1 METNWTN
8 RRVMIVGLARSGIA
22 AAQLLLRKGAKVTLS
37 DSKPLADFQG
47 ALDDVAVRCELHL
60 GERPDAYIAKQDMIV
75 ISPGVPVSAPFIGKA
90 REMGV
95 PVIGEMELG
104 ARETKGLLV
113 SITGT
118 NGKTTTTTLM
128 GEIFK
133 AAGRDTHVVGNIG
146 YPITAR
152 CDETTEESVT
162 VAEISSFQ
170 CETMDTFHPHVGA
183 VLNITEDH
191 LNRHGDMATYVAM
204 KRRMLER
211 QNAQDYAVFNAQ
223 DATCREMARGL
234 EGHVIWFDRLVPV
247 DEGAYVKDG
256 VVTMRLS
263 GVETPVLPAEEI
275 RIPGPHNLENALA
288 ATAMAAAAGVD
299 ASIIAQVLRTFSGV
313 EHRIETVRT
322 LRGVTYINDSKGT
335 NVDST
340 QKAIA
345 TMRAPTILILGGS
358 DKHVDF
364 APLARS
370 IVESGLIRH
379 VVLIGQTAPQIEGA
393 LREAGYSDYEHAG
406 YDFEKC
412 IALCAQEARAGEN
425 VLLSPACAS
434 FDMFH
439 DFEHR
444 GAEFKRLVAALK

>member
-1 METNWTN
+1 MENMWMD
-8 RRVMIVGLARSGIA
+8 RRVMVVGLARSGVT

-37 DSKPLADFQG
+37 DSKPLAEFQG
-47 ALDDVAVRCELHL
+47 TLDDIAPRCTLHL
-60 GERPDAYIAKQDMIV
+60 GERPDAYVAFQDCVV
-75 ISPGVPVSAPFIGKA
+75 ISPGVPITAPFIGRA
-90 REMGV
+90 RELGV
-95 PVIGEMELG
+95 PVIGEIELG
-104 ARETKGLLV
+104 ARETRGLLLA
-113 SITGT
+113 ITGT
-118 NGKTTTTTLM
+118 NGKTTTTALV

-133 AAGRDTHVVGNIG
+133 ATGRDTHVVGNIG
-146 YPITAR
+146 YPITTR
-152 CDETTEESVT
+152 CDVTTAESVT
-162 VAEISSFQ
+162 VAEVSSFQ

-211 QNAQDYAVFNAQ
+211 QTAQDYAVFNAQ
-223 DATCREMARGL
+223 DATCRRMAQGL
-234 EGHVIWFDRLVPV
+234 ESRILWFDRIAPV
-247 DEGAYVKDG
+247 EEGAYVRDG
-256 VVTMRLS
+256 VLTVRMR
-263 GVETPVLPAEEI
+263 GVETPVLPVEDI

-288 ATAMAAAAGVD
+288 AAAMAAAAEVD
-299 ASIIAQVLRTFSGV
+299 MTIVAQVLRTFAGV

-345 TMRAPTILILGGS
+345 TMRAPTVLILGGS

-364 APLARS
+364 APLAHS
-370 IVESGLIRH
+370 IVESGLIRR
-379 VVLIGQTAPQIEGA
+379 VILIGETAGQIEHS
-393 LREAGYSDYEHAG
+393 LRDAGYTAYEHAG

-412 IALCAQEARAGEN
+412 IALCAQQARPGEN

-444 GAEFKRLVAALK
+444 GAEFKRLVNALA

>member
-1 METNWTN
+1 MEWMNKK
-8 RRVMIVGLARSGIA
+8 VMVVGLARSGIA
-22 AAQLLLRKGAKVTLS
+22 AAQLLLRKGAHVTLS
-37 DSKPLADFQG
+37 DSKTLDAFGG
-47 ALDDVAVRCELHL
+47 ALDELAARCTMRL
-60 GERPDAYIAKQDMIV
+60 GERPDAYIADQDWIV
-75 ISPGVPVSAPFIGKA
+75 ISPGVPVTAPFIQKA
-90 REMGV
+90 REIGM

-104 ARETKGLLV
+104 ARETTGLLI

-133 AAGRDTHVVGNIG
+133 AAGCDTHVVGNIG

-152 CDETTEESVT
+152 CDETTQESVT

-211 QNAQDYAVFNAQ
+211 QTEEDYAVFNAQ
-223 DATCREMARGL
+223 DATCREMAKGL
-234 EGHVIWFDRLVPV
+234 KSHVVWFDRIAPV
-247 DEGAYVKDG
+247 EEGAYVKEG
-256 VVTMRLS
+256 VVTVRLN
-263 GVETPVLPAEEI
+263 GQETPVIAAEDI

-288 ATAMAAAAGVD
+288 ATAMAAAAGVE
-299 ASIIAQVLRTFSGV
+299 ATVIAQVLRTFGGV
-313 EHRIETVRT
+313 EHRLESVRT

-345 TMRAPTILILGGS
+345 TMRVPTILVLGGS

-364 APLARS
+364 APLAQS
-370 IVESGLIRH
+370 VVESGLIRRII
-379 VVLIGQTAPQIEGA
+379 LIGETANQIEGA
-393 LREAGYSDYEHAG
+393 LKAAGYTEYEHAG

-412 IALCAQEARAGEN
+412 ISLCTAQAKDGEN
-425 VLLSPACAS
+425 VLFSPACAS
-434 FDMFH
+434 FDMFK

-444 GAEFKRLVAALK
+444 GAEFKRLVNALV